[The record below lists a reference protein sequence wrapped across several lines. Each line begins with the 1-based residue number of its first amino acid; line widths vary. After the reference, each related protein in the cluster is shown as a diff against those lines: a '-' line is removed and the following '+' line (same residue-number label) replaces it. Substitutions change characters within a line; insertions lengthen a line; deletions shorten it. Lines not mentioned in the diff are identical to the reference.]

1 MHTHFYTD
9 QFLAL
14 SENILIWLLC
24 LVCTCVIVVESDVA
38 KKVSLFDSVR
48 RPCEKLFQ
56 NMRFLTFT
64 PKMGPGI
71 PNQNNFWSHS
81 ILSQSFRYDMKL
93 KLCVPVRYGISSSFC
108 KIETIILAQALSTLH
123 VLTHVILAVTLGS
136 HESLP
141 LYIQGNRGTGRKV
154 TCPS

>member
-1 MHTHFYTD
+1 MFPRKYIFITYMHVNCIQIVYKYIHICILTSFW
-9 QFLAL
+9 LL
-14 SENILIWLLC
+14 CENILLWLLC

-56 NMRFLTFT
+56 NMRFLTFI

-93 KLCVPVRYGISSSFC
+93 KLCDPPVWLFFLVLL
-108 KIETIILAQALSTLH
+108 TILARH
-123 VLTHVILAVTLGS
+123 
-136 HESLP
+136 
-141 LYIQGNRGTGRKV
+141 
-154 TCPS
+154 TCY